1 MMIHMST
8 SDNEFNISDEFG
20 LELAPDFPQEEV
32 KEKFKQ
38 NNPEI
43 ADKFKIKKL
52 KFALSMKQ
60 RDGLLEIARSHSFLH
75 ELMIETQLLTGIRVS
90 ELTNLLVDD
99 VNLGAK
105 EIYVRPH
112 KGEGKVY
119 SFTTK
124 TPAGQ
129 RTVPIP
135 DQLVSKMSGYIK
147 AEKRKLGYFFIS
159 RKNCAFARESVI
171 GFINKY
177 ARETK
182 NLKKNIGSHAMRRT
196 FATFMVTAGHS
207 IMEVS
212 KLLGHASYLITLRYL
227 YDIEDAGLHDKIR
240 ETQTKM
246 ITWKDK
252 S

>member
-1 MMIHMST
+1 MAES
-8 SDNEFNISDEFG
+8 EDEFASDSEAG
-20 LELAPDFPQEEV
+20 LELAPDFPQEEIR
-32 KEKFKQ
+32 EKFKKID
-38 NNPEI
+38 PDI
-43 ADKFKIKKL
+43 AEKFKIKKS
-52 KFALSMKQ
+52 KFAMSMKQ
-60 RDGLLEIARSHSFLH
+60 RDGLLETARCHSFTH

-105 EIYVRPH
+105 EIYIRPH
-112 KGEGKVY
+112 KGEGKIDP
-119 SFTTK
+119 FTTK
-124 TPAGQ
+124 TVAGQ

-135 DQLVSKMSGYIK
+135 DQLVSKLSGYIK

-159 RKNCAFARESVI
+159 RKKGAFARESVI

-212 KLLGHASYLITLRYL
+212 KLLGHASYIITLRYL
-227 YDIEDAGLHDKIR
+227 YEIEDAELHDKVR
-240 ETQTKM
+240 ETQAKM

-252 S
+252 R